1 MGERIGYVRVSTRH
15 QNTARQE
22 VLMEELG
29 VTKIFVD
36 KVSGKDT
43 KRPELQAML
52 AYVWEGDVL
61 VVESFSRLARSTR
74 DLLDITSALEKK
86 GVKFISKKQNIDTST
101 PNGRFMLTVFAALD
115 ELEREVSRERA
126 DEGIAIAK
134 AAGKFRGGVPK
145 PTDWERFKSIYNQWR
160 AGKIT
165 AVAAQKMM
173 SMSPATW
180 YRRIRQWEE
189 SNASMS
195 NKN

>member
-1 MGERIGYVRVSTRH
+1 MGERIGYVRVSTRQ

-29 VTKIFVD
+29 VSKVFVD

-52 AYVWEGDVL
+52 AYVREGDIL

-74 DLLDITSALEKK
+74 DLLDITASLEKK

-101 PNGRFMLTVFAALD
+101 PNGSFMLTVFAALD

-145 PTDWERFKSIYNQWR
+145 PTDWEKFKNVYGQWR
-160 AGKIT
+160 AGKLT
-165 AVAAQKMM
+165 AVACQKLMGM
-173 SMSPATW
+173 TAATW
-180 YRRIRQWEE
+180 YRRVKQWEE
-189 SNASMS
+189 NGGQLPPE
-195 NKN
+195 